1 MPLTVIAKF
10 QAKPGSGPD
19 VKAKLQGMLTPSR
32 AETGC
37 LNYDVFQSNDDPA
50 IFFTYENWTG
60 KDVLDA
66 HMQTP
71 HFKDLDSAFEE
82 LLAKPMDIDLL
93 TQYE

>member
-10 QAKPGSGPD
+10 QVKSGSEQVAKD
-19 VKAKLQGMLTPSR
+19 KLQGMLAPSR
-32 AETGC
+32 AEAGC

-50 IFFTYENWTG
+50 ILFTYENWTG
-60 KDVLDA
+60 KDALNA

-71 HFKDLDSAFEE
+71 HFKDLDSAFKE
-82 LLAKPMDIDLL
+82 LLAKPMDINLL

>member
-10 QAKPGSGPD
+10 QAKPGQEEAY
-19 VKAKLQGMLTPSR
+19 KEELREMLAPSR
-32 AETGC
+32 AEAGC

-60 KDVLDA
+60 KDVPDA

-71 HFKDLDSAFEE
+71 HFKALGEASKEM
-82 LLAKPMDIDLL
+82 LVKPIEIDLL

>member
-10 QAKPGSGPD
+10 QAKPGMESRY
-19 VKAKLQGMLTPSR
+19 KEELQGMLAPSR

-71 HFKDLDSAFEE
+71 HFKALGEASKE
-82 LLAKPMDIDLL
+82 LLTKPIEIDLL
-93 TQYE
+93 THYE

>member
-10 QAKPGSGPD
+10 QAKPSAEQQA
-19 VKAKLQGMLTPSR
+19 KAKLQGMLAPSR

-37 LNYDVFQSNDDPA
+37 LNYDVFQSNDDQS
-50 IFFTYENWTG
+50 ILFTCENWTG
-60 KDVLDA
+60 KEALDA

-71 HFKDLDSAFEE
+71 HFKDLDAAFKE